1 MMKHLSC
8 PSLQHAV
15 ICLIFLSKEAR
26 NLDTSGTTLFIL
38 PYGKEKVH
46 LVPRT
51 KRFEASVPNVAT
63 GMTHAKRVGIGSAI
77 LVG

>member
-1 MMKHLSC
+1 
-8 PSLQHAV
+8 
-15 ICLIFLSKEAR
+15 
-26 NLDTSGTTLFIL
+26 L